1 MKQLEQKPI
10 LRLSDTKLP
19 LSVQR
24 QLVRL
29 QLDIEIV
36 TKRQFNISRNARL
49 VHDLLAFASI
59 VPNQRLTRSY
69 ELLIDSLRTSEKRY
83 LKEALDCHWLVV
95 IDDVRTP
102 KNKKIY
108 RGSAA

>member
-1 MKQLEQKPI
+1 MQQRKQNTL

-24 QLVRL
+24 QLLKL

-36 TKRQFNISRNARL
+36 TKRQFNISKNASV
-49 VHDLLAFASI
+49 VHDLLAFASV
-59 VPNQRLTRSY
+59 VPNQRLSRSY

-83 LKEALDCHWLVV
+83 LKEVLNCRWLVV
-95 IDDVRTP
+95 IDSPSTQEDKV
-102 KNKKIY
+102 ILQ
-108 RGSAA
+108 GSIA